1 MTWQGRS
8 KRLIIGLTGSF
19 GSGKTTVA
27 KIFRSFGAE
36 VIDADEIA
44 HRIIQPGSQ
53 IYKKIIS
60 VFGENILK
68 NNKAIDR
75 DKLARIVFHN
85 KNLLKKINRIMHPE
99 IIRMIKQRI
108 KISKSKLIILDAP
121 LLIEAGLK
129 NLVDKLIVVKAD
141 KRQQIERLIHKSSLK
156 KPEILKRIK
165 AQIPLR
171 YKVRLADFVI
181 DNSGI
186 IKDTKRQAEQ
196 IRRLLWRN

>member
-27 KIFRSFGAE
+27 KMFKSFGAQ

-68 NNKAIDR
+68 KNKAIDR
-75 DKLARIVFHN
+75 DKLARIVFGN

-108 KISKSKLIILDAP
+108 KISQSKIIILDAP

-129 NLVDKLIVVKAD
+129 NLVDKLIVVKLD
-141 KRQQIERLIHKSSLK
+141 KRQQIERLLHKSPLK

-165 AQIPLR
+165 AQIPLQ

-181 DNSGI
+181 DNSGR

>member
-27 KIFRSFGAE
+27 KMFKSFGAQ

-44 HRIIQPGSQ
+44 HRIIHPGSQ

-68 NNKAIDR
+68 KNKAIDR
-75 DKLARIVFHN
+75 DKLARIVFGN
-85 KNLLKKINRIMHPE
+85 KNLLKKINRITHPE

-108 KISKSKLIILDAP
+108 KVSQSKLIILDAP

-129 NLVDKLIVVKAD
+129 NLVDKLIVVKLD
-141 KRQQIERLIHKSSLK
+141 KRQQIERLLHKSPLK

-165 AQIPLR
+165 AQIPLQ

-181 DNSGI
+181 DNSGR